1 MSQKYPVSPLAPK
14 KRKKLA
20 PVAGV
25 RLGVAASG
33 ERYQNRDDVLLM
45 QFDPATKVAGV
56 TTRSSMPSAAVDWCR
71 AYFTKGR
78 ARGLLVNA
86 GNANAFT
93 GKRCAGCAPA
103 RATYRRSTIS
113 PSRANFYG
121 VHRCDW

>member
-1 MSQKYPVSPLAPK
+1 MSQKYPISPLAPK
-14 KRKKLA
+14 KPKKLA

-45 QFDPATKVAGV
+45 EFDPATKVAGV

-71 AYFTKGR
+71 ACLKKGQ

-93 GKRCAGCAPA
+93 GKKVRGL
-103 RATYRRSTIS
+103 
-113 PSRANFYG
+113 
-121 VHRCDW
+121 